1 MRFWLSAVILSALS
15 GCATPPPAL
24 DAQHDRLLTSPE
36 LANDPHV
43 KPLLKTPDNAHKID
57 WSKFKPTFKRPL
69 RGLKIA
75 LDPGHMGG
83 SPWDE
88 RGGKYLLNSQAQKLS
103 EGKMALQLALLLEKQ
118 FQKLGAVVFI
128 DRRDLSPV
136 TAHEY
141 QDFDGVHNSAFFQRI
156 DLDARAEKLWAFH
169 PDLTL
174 ILHFDSHIDDHPP
187 NPDVAKKLCNET
199 KAYIPGQFAADDFS
213 DEVERTLF
221 EVIWRNPRVWQD
233 SLELSREI
241 THQIHQQMG
250 IPLASESDPH
260 ASLIEPGVLA
270 RNLRLQR
277 RMAGFVTTYLESLC
291 YEDLQEFKA
300 FHQAELPLEIQGQPE
315 PYSRRL
321 LQLSRA
327 IADGVVSFTKLHE
340 NPAESPLNTSSSKIP
355 LAQ

>member
-1 MRFWLSAVILSALS
+1 MRFWLSAVILLLVS
-15 GCATPPPAL
+15 GCATPPPVL
-24 DAQHDRLLTSPE
+24 DAQHVRLLAPSD
-36 LANDPHV
+36 LANSPRV
-43 KPLLKTPDNAHKID
+43 KPLLIAPDDAHKID
-57 WSKFKPTFKRPL
+57 WSKFKPTRAKPL
-69 RGLKIA
+69 AGIKIA

-103 EGKMALQLALLLEKQ
+103 EGTMALQLALLLERQ
-118 FQKLGAVVFI
+118 FTKLGAEVFI
-128 DRRDLSPV
+128 DRRDLLPV

-141 QDFDGVHNSAFFQRI
+141 QDFDGIHNSAFFQRL

-174 ILHFDSHIDDHPP
+174 ILHFDSHIDDNPP
-187 NPDVAKKLCNET
+187 NPDLAKKLCNET
-199 KAYIPGQFAADDFS
+199 KAYIPGEFTADDFN
-213 DEVERTLF
+213 DEVDRTLF

-250 IPLASESDPH
+250 IPLASASDGH

-277 RMAGFVTTYLESLC
+277 RMAGFVSSYLESLC
-291 YEDLQEFKA
+291 YEDLQEFHA
-300 FHQAELPLEIQGQPE
+300 FTQPEFSLKIQGQAH

-321 LQLSRA
+321 VQLSHA
-327 IADGVVSFTKLHE
+327 IRDGVVSFTNL
-340 NPAESPLNTSSSKIP
+340 KIP